1 MRNNRYGE
9 NKMRSVIWAF
19 IIVFLLITLV
29 LLNSIIISYNIKE
42 VISRLEDTPNE
53 ISAADK
59 YLDIRDDFIKIRKYI
74 SLTVNHE
81 DISEIDSEFA
91 ELSGIL
97 TVGDAEE
104 LVIAKSRLINALLHL
119 KRLSGIN
126 LESIL

>member
-1 MRNNRYGE
+1 
-9 NKMRSVIWAF
+9 MRSVIWAF

-42 VISRLEDTPNE
+42 VISRLEGTPNE